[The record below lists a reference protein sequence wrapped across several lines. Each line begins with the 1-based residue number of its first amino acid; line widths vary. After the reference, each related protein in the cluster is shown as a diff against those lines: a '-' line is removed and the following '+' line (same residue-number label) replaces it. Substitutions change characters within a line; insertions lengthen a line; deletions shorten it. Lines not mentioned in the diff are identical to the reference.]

1 MESRQRQLAK
11 IIMNKKPI
19 IKKTDKTVKA
29 PIKKASVKK
38 APIKKAAVKEKSL
51 EKKQNRWF
59 IIFCSIALSLAVMA
73 FLFIKIN
80 LYYDNLEL
88 LAGEDTALLERSY
101 INKLPPAEAAA
112 DPTVSGL
119 FNINNNQPAW
129 NQDDAYLGNLRG
141 AVKIFYFADYNSQ
154 ASREQEKT
162 LRRLAVNYPEQ
173 VLLVRKDFPSMEAL
187 SWQSARAARC
197 AQEQGDYWKYHDILL
212 AYLNRDQKVVEDILY
227 DEDAPS
233 KTEKLS
239 ESKNFLLDLAE
250 RGALDMG
257 KFTACFEKAS
267 NVIINDNVSEGERLG
282 ISGVPTIYINGQQ
295 FIGSLSYQDLE
306 RLTKM
311 IIAK

>member
-1 MESRQRQLAK
+1 
-11 IIMNKKPI
+11 MNKKPI
-19 IKKTDKTVKA
+19 IKKTTKTAKS
-29 PIKKASVKK
+29 PIKKASIKK
-38 APIKKAAVKEKSL
+38 APAKKTVIKETSL

-59 IIFCSIALSLAVMA
+59 VIFCTVGLFLAA
-73 FLFIKIN
+73 IFFLLIRVN

-88 LAGEDTALLERSY
+88 LASEDAALLERSY

-129 NQDDAYLGNLRG
+129 SQNDAYLGNLRG

-187 SWQSARAARC
+187 SLQSARAARC

-212 AYLNRDQKVVEDILY
+212 AYLNRDQKIVEDILY

-250 RGALDMG
+250 RGTLDMD
-257 KFTACFEKAS
+257 KFTTCFEKPG
-267 NVIINDNVSEGERLG
+267 NVIVSDNVGEGERLG

>member
-19 IKKTDKTVKA
+19 IKKTTKAVRRA
-29 PIKKASVKK
+29 PIKKTVVKK
-38 APIKKAAVKEKSL
+38 ISP
-51 EKKQNRWF
+51 EKKQNGWF
-59 IIFCSIALSLAVMA
+59 VILCSIALSLSVMA

-119 FNINNNQPAW
+119 FNINNNQPTW
-129 NQDDAYLGNLRG
+129 NQNDAYLGNLRG

-154 ASREQEKT
+154 DSREQEKT

-173 VLLVRKDFPSMEAL
+173 VLLVRKDFPSIETL
-187 SWQSARAARC
+187 SLQSSRAARC

-212 AYLNRDQKVVEDILY
+212 AYLNRDQKIVEDILY

-250 RGALDMG
+250 RGALNMD
-257 KFTACFEKAS
+257 KFNACFEKAG
-267 NVIINDNVSEGERLG
+267 NIIINDNVGEGERLG
-282 ISGVPTIYINGQQ
+282 ISGVPTVYINGQQ